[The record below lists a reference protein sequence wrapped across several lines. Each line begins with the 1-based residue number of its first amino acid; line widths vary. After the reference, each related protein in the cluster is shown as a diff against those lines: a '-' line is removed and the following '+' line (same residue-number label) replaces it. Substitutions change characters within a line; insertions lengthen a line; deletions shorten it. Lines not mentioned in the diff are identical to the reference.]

1 MQDKPQFW
9 ILRGIGIAFAVIVG
23 VCSWVL
29 SGVPLAIKKV
39 FDDFGTD
46 VPLPLWVLCKAGNW
60 FLLAE
65 ILMLIV
71 AVFLFANPKSSVRNL
86 LIGWGLLTVV
96 AVILPVV
103 MMATSAGPG
112 LLRLI
117 EDLS

>member
-1 MQDKPQFW
+1 MQDKPRFW

-23 VCSWVL
+23 VCSWAL
-29 SGVPLAIKKV
+29 SGLLLAMKKV
-39 FDDFGTD
+39 FDDFGTEQPAS
-46 VPLPLWVLCKAGNW
+46 VSFFLNAGPW
-60 FLLAE
+60 LFIPMLVALA
-65 ILMLIV
+65 V